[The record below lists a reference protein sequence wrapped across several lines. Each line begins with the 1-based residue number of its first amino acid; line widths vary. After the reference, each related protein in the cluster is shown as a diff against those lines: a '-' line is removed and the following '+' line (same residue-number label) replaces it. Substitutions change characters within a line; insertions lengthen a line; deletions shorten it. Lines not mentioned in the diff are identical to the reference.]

1 MTTTKAITKKG
12 ILLDVASPTAD
23 EERMFEFLNSRVIG
37 QPEACH
43 AGVRIVTRSMSR
55 LRTTGCAGFYALQ
68 GEPGVGKT
76 ELVKRI
82 CEYVHGDANAFVLID
97 GGLLQNDHQVNALV
111 GAPPGYTGY
120 EEPGNAA
127 KRRAAEKELLKKLKE
142 ENPELAAKYKTFNPR
157 KLLTRENL
165 VASRGNSKS
174 KLIIVF
180 IDEID
185 KANVRVDDLLLNA
198 IVNGILPLAD
208 NEMVDV
214 SDVVF
219 IIGGNHGSANV
230 VERKAPPGFA
240 LYTEDKRSDDDR
252 ELIRQAMRDRHR
264 PEFLDRLN
272 EIIFF
277 NKLSR
282 EDLLKITRLRLD
294 EVVARYQQ
302 VMPRGT
308 AFTVQVEDSARD
320 FIFGHAMEE
329 KGNARRIGRMVQKYF
344 TDHFDRMLTKVQLNE
359 LPITVDDLVKVEY
372 LGEGDAL
379 LFYLF
384 EDEGEVAVGEDMVM
398 DRGET
403 SVTELFLGRERKRA
417 TLKLKAKGDEKV
429 IYKVYFAADS
439 EREMLVHYKQFVREV
454 REILELPIVSFEMA
468 ACAPW
473 ALTLYIECTVD
484 QSKMLEDQFIPEGV
498 VSKTDRKSASK

>member
-1 MTTTKAITKKG
+1 MTTTNATMKKG

-55 LRTTGCAGFYALQ
+55 LRTSGCAGFYALQ

-82 CEYVHGDANAFVLID
+82 CEFVHGDPNAFVLID

-230 VERKAPPGFA
+230 VERKAPPGFGT
-240 LYTEDKRSDDDR
+240 YTQEKRTNDDR

-264 PEFLDRLN
+264 PEFLDRLD

-277 NKLSR
+277 NKLTR
-282 EDLLKITRLRLD
+282 DDLLKITRLRLE
-294 EVVARYQQ
+294 EVIARYYE

-329 KGNARRIGRMVQKYF
+329 KGNARRIGRMVKKYF

-359 LPITVDDLVKVEY
+359 LQIAVGDLVKVEY

-384 EDEGEVAVGEDMVM
+384 EDDGEVAVGEDMVM

-417 TLKLKAKGDEKV
+417 TLKLKAKGAEKV
-429 IYKVYFAADS
+429 IYKVVFDADS
-439 EREMLVHYKQFVREV
+439 EKEMISHYSMFAREV
-454 REILELPIVSFEMA
+454 REMLELPIVAFEMA

-473 ALTLYIECTVD
+473 SLTLYVECTDD

-498 VSKTDRKSASK
+498 VTKTDRKSATK